1 MDAEKRY
8 CSICAWRETC
18 QKRFSI
24 TTDSRGMVN
33 CTEFTRDLKI
43 KDSEIEEHKNKN

>member
-1 MDAEKRY
+1 MGEEKRY

-24 TTDSRGMVN
+24 STDSRGMVN
-33 CTEFTRDLKI
+33 CTEFTRDLTI
-43 KDSEIEEHKNKN
+43 KDADIEEKEEKD

>member
-1 MDAEKRY
+1 MDTEKRY

-24 TTDSRGMVN
+24 STNSKGMVN
-33 CTEFTRDLKI
+33 CAEFTRDLRI
-43 KDSEIEEHKNKN
+43 KDSEIEEKEKRD